1 MERIQ
6 RDLGEATAE
15 AAVAT
20 KGVRG
25 IIGTGAEIAFDTLK
39 DLNNKYNKVT
49 DDYTKDVMK
58 NIKQNVYN
66 NLYWEGENFN
76 K

>member
-1 MERIQ
+1 MRIKNKK
-6 RDLGEATAE
+6 GTPVNVTKPGSATAAE

-58 NIKQNVYN
+58 NIKYK
-66 NLYWEGENFN
+66 LL
-76 K
+76 